1 MAFCAKCGTP
11 LNDAGVCPNCGYV
24 LPQSRQTV
32 QAANT
37 AGAINMPDNSGN
49 QQGGENSSQPMGNPA
64 PANIEATVT
73 LSQAME
79 NQAGNPSDNQSYG
92 MGGQNRPFNGQPNP
106 GPQGQPFYG
115 QSNPGGLQGQF
126 FNGQP
131 NMGGPQGQPFYGQP
145 NAGGPQGQTF
155 NGQPN
160 PGPQGQPFYGQP
172 GGGSFQGYTGPQG
185 GFQGQPYYGQA
196 QPRKTSEFG
205 NNLLQWFLGIFKK
218 DPAAIFDKIDGSKS
232 PVWAVYMAIY
242 AFFGAL
248 SLACSAGSFLSIFGQ
263 FDGLESVERFYDEA
277 TFRCILLTFIAA
289 FLFYVAVMFLTA
301 LAVWLMLIIAGKKV
315 PFFCACNIM
324 VVAYIP
330 SIIASVFSFICSF
343 TIFTGILALLV
354 SSIASIATMI
364 LLYCA
369 IERISGNKRPVL
381 WIYVAAQAVLKILIA
396 IIAVIFIFVF
406 IFMLSALLM
415 NSLNTYRYW

>member
-37 AGAINMPDNSGN
+37 TGAINMPVNSGN
-49 QQGGENSSQPMGNPA
+49 QQGGENSSRPMGNPA

-79 NQAGNPSDNQSYG
+79 NQAVNPSDRQSYG
-92 MGGQNRPFNGQPNP
+92 TGEQNRPFDGQPNMG

-115 QSNPGGLQGQF
+115 QPNTGGPQGQY

-145 NAGGPQGQTF
+145 NAGGPQGQ
-155 NGQPN
+155 
-160 PGPQGQPFYGQP
+160 PFYGQP
-172 GGGSFQGYTGPQG
+172 NSGNFQGYTGPQG
-185 GFQGQPYYGQA
+185 GFQGQPYYGQP

-218 DPAAIFDKIDGSKS
+218 DPAAVFDKIDGSKS

-248 SLACSAGSFLSIFGQ
+248 TLACSAGSFLSIFGQ
-263 FDGLESVERFYDEA
+263 FDGLERVQYFYSEA
-277 TFRCILLTFIAA
+277 TFRCVLLAFIVS

-343 TIFTGILALLV
+343 TIFTGVLAMLV

-381 WIYVAAQAVLKILIA
+381 WIYVAAQAVLKILVA

-415 NSLNTYRYW
+415 NSFNTYRYW